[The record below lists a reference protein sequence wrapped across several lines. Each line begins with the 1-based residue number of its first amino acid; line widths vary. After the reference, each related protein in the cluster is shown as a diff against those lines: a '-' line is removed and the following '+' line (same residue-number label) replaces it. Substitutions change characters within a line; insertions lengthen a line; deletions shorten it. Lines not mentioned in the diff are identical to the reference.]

1 MSGIIVEEQSFAS
14 VLKSLMKKYRISG
27 QKIADRIGKSQKTVS
42 RYATGEVVPKKK
54 IQEQVLQAV
63 SEIAGYST
71 EDLVAEGKEIK
82 RVWELKTVTLGS
94 ARREAY
100 KERREQAEKW
110 AVRVFALLPEEKQ
123 KFMLD
128 FFDLYAE
135 LKMYEMEMV
144 DNFRRIPAEKE
155 QVIMDIAYFLAMR
168 KDQEKKDALEQ
179 YRALKYGEFCDRISQ
194 YQWEPESRDKYL
206 EIPELEEETELE
218 SKFARKLADK
228 SLELGQIQRL
238 GIRLVDMINYRVE
251 DWRFLSY
258 IQVIYVQDEGTNYTR
273 DYQIVG
279 DEVYMLMC
287 WLEKLA
293 EKQYLSGYGIC

>member
-42 RYATGEVVPKKK
+42 RYANGEVVPKKK
-54 IQEQVLQAV
+54 YRRQVLQAV

-71 EDLVAEGKEIK
+71 EELVAEGKEIK

-123 KFMLD
+123 RFMLD

-155 QVIMDIAYFLAMR
+155 QVIMDVAYFLAMR

-179 YRALKYGEFCDRISQ
+179 YRVIKIRRGLQSDFTVPVGNRKAGINIWKFQNWKKRQNWKANLPENWLTKVWNWARFSGLAYG
-194 YQWEPESRDKYL
+194 W
-206 EIPELEEETELE
+206 
-218 SKFARKLADK
+218 
-228 SLELGQIQRL
+228 
-238 GIRLVDMINYRVE
+238 
-251 DWRFLSY
+251 
-258 IQVIYVQDEGTNYTR
+258 
-273 DYQIVG
+273 
-279 DEVYMLMC
+279 
-287 WLEKLA
+287 
-293 EKQYLSGYGIC
+293 

>member
-42 RYATGEVVPKKK
+42 RYANGEVVPKKK

-135 LKMYEMEMV
+135 LKMYEM
-144 DNFRRIPAEKE
+144 
-155 QVIMDIAYFLAMR
+155 
-168 KDQEKKDALEQ
+168 
-179 YRALKYGEFCDRISQ
+179 
-194 YQWEPESRDKYL
+194 
-206 EIPELEEETELE
+206 
-218 SKFARKLADK
+218 
-228 SLELGQIQRL
+228 
-238 GIRLVDMINYRVE
+238 
-251 DWRFLSY
+251 
-258 IQVIYVQDEGTNYTR
+258 
-273 DYQIVG
+273 
-279 DEVYMLMC
+279 
-287 WLEKLA
+287 
-293 EKQYLSGYGIC
+293 

>member
-1 MSGIIVEEQSFAS
+1 
-14 VLKSLMKKYRISG
+14 MKKYRISG

-42 RYATGEVVPKKK
+42 RYAKWRGCTEEKNTG
-54 IQEQVLQAV
+54 
-63 SEIAGYST
+63 AGASGSFGDCRLLYGRSCC
-71 EDLVAEGKEIK
+71 GRKGNK

-179 YRALKYGEFCDRISQ
+179 YRALKYGEVCDRISQ

-258 IQVIYVQDEGTNYTR
+258 IQVIYIQDEGTNYTR